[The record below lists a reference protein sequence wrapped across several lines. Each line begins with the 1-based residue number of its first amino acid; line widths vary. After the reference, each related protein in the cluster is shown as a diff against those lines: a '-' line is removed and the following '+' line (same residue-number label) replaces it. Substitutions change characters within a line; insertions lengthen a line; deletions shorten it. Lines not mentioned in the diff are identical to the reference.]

1 MTTATESKDFLTD
14 ADKIRLKKVASLS
27 EPLSNN
33 DLQTIYYHLHVN
45 SMLEKSATIDSGK
58 ICSHVQSQQTDL
70 NVETIYFLTSIS
82 KLLSNCQLDT
92 AKIFAKL
99 QTLAGTESTVLEL
112 YRIASSLA
120 NLGKPIDSA
129 KFSKLLV
136 AAMKRDETLLNT
148 GLAFQLA
155 SKFSKAEDRNV
166 FVEKI
171 GDTIVQAD
179 EINGKLLQ
187 FEGGLGVSAAI
198 VNGIYQLATAS
209 NKPIGI
215 TNEQA
220 LKLVNYFLSR
230 KYVLTAKGASEVI
243 ESLSLFAN
251 NKYHIPLIVSKYG
264 SSSLSA
270 ENSILTIKVTNV
282 LGLPVGPVTV
292 TGTTLTPQGEKTS
305 LLKDIAFKPVTGDS
319 TLFAYDFFE
328 KPLPSGFYSLKVNAI
343 PTKSDSRIFGNSL
356 VEIKLSIL
364 TQVDIVNAELNIAD
378 SETGSRSNK
387 LSFPSAIS
395 ETLEADYSQRIQL
408 KFQLK
413 DRLDNSKNVR
423 AHQAFLHFH
432 NEQTK
437 QEIVF
442 IAEQD
447 SLGTYKVD
455 LNLQVRSK
463 DFNNLSGKYKLS
475 LIIGDALVMNS
486 INWQMATIQI
496 QFSAGSQPTSTGS
509 STSSE
514 YTAKP
519 EIRHIFR
526 EQEKRPHPVVSN
538 FFTFLVM
545 LPFVGLFVMWF
556 KIGINFSRFQF
567 SLSAILFHT
576 SLALIFLLYA
586 CFFIQ
591 LNMFQTV
598 KYLAGFSLLAYLSG
612 HSLLSNMIRKAQ

>member
-1 MTTATESKDFLTD
+1 MIVTQMTTATESKDFLTD

-215 TNEQA
+215 TN
-220 LKLVNYFLSR
+220 
-230 KYVLTAKGASEVI
+230 
-243 ESLSLFAN
+243 
-251 NKYHIPLIVSKYG
+251 VSK
-264 SSSLSA
+264 
-270 ENSILTIKVTNV
+270 
-282 LGLPVGPVTV
+282 
-292 TGTTLTPQGEKTS
+292 
-305 LLKDIAFKPVTGDS
+305 AFS
-319 TLFAYDFFE
+319 FLF
-328 KPLPSGFYSLKVNAI
+328 
-343 PTKSDSRIFGNSL
+343 
-356 VEIKLSIL
+356 
-364 TQVDIVNAELNIAD
+364 
-378 SETGSRSNK
+378 
-387 LSFPSAIS
+387 
-395 ETLEADYSQRIQL
+395 
-408 KFQLK
+408 
-413 DRLDNSKNVR
+413 
-423 AHQAFLHFH
+423 
-432 NEQTK
+432 
-437 QEIVF
+437 
-442 IAEQD
+442 
-447 SLGTYKVD
+447 
-455 LNLQVRSK
+455 
-463 DFNNLSGKYKLS
+463 
-475 LIIGDALVMNS
+475 
-486 INWQMATIQI
+486 
-496 QFSAGSQPTSTGS
+496 
-509 STSSE
+509 
-514 YTAKP
+514 
-519 EIRHIFR
+519 
-526 EQEKRPHPVVSN
+526 
-538 FFTFLVM
+538 
-545 LPFVGLFVMWF
+545 
-556 KIGINFSRFQF
+556 
-567 SLSAILFHT
+567 
-576 SLALIFLLYA
+576 
-586 CFFIQ
+586 
-591 LNMFQTV
+591 
-598 KYLAGFSLLAYLSG
+598 
-612 HSLLSNMIRKAQ
+612 